1 MGIAPRHGSAAAQCG
16 GTEIDPVGGYGMH
29 LRAFPRSPVSV
40 PKPQE
45 NWPLMALRGRPGV
58 VVETLVPETGAT
70 P

>member
-1 MGIAPRHGSAAAQCG
+1 
-16 GTEIDPVGGYGMH
+16 MH

-58 VVETLVPETGAT
+58 VVEMLVPETGAT